1 MGSSLCPWGSMGAA
15 ALQRMLL
22 CTCLRLRP
30 VQQREDELP
39 TTLKTTSQR
48 PALKTPELT
57 GSAFSAAAQ
66 SDHSTF
72 PFLQICLAFD
82 GPRWN
87 IFKEGQKPGRAE
99 GTAEGIS
106 KNKIS
111 LKIRQGG
118 GEHSTGRVRALRRMY
133 KAWAAGR
140 PGPRAHPTAG
150 ALMAKVPKALGPS
163 RVWVEI

>member
-1 MGSSLCPWGSMGAA
+1 MHFSSC
-15 ALQRMLL
+15 
-22 CTCLRLRP
+22 
-30 VQQREDELP
+30 
-39 TTLKTTSQR
+39 
-48 PALKTPELT
+48 
-57 GSAFSAAAQ
+57 Q

-82 GPRWN
+82 GPCWN
-87 IFKEGQKPGRAE
+87 IFKEGEKLGRTE

-118 GEHSTGRVRALRRMY
+118 GEQSTGWVRALRRMC

-140 PGPRAHPTAG
+140 PGPTAHPTAG
-150 ALMAKVPKALGPS
+150 ALVAMVPKALGPS
-163 RVWVEI
+163 RVWVETRLQAQDKAEDHQGDLRGTRGLQTPAALPDMATLLSWQDLMPL